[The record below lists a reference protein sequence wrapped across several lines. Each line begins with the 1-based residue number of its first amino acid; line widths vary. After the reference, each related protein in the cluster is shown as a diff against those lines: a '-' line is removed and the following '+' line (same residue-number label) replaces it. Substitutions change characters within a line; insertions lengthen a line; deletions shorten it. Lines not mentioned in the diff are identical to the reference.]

1 MKSSKMTYEIYE
13 TKAFVLSAHNTG
25 EGNRLFYLLTEDLG
39 LVKAVAQNIRAEKS
53 KLRYNLQ
60 ANSSLE
66 VSLVRGREYW
76 RIIGAKNGKHFFY
89 LFKNDLE
96 KLHLLNRL
104 FSLLSRMIQGEG
116 GNNYLFGTME
126 GAVKSLE
133 DNLVSESYVRCVE
146 ILAVSRILW
155 SLGYFSEPARYRIFF
170 SDTSFD
176 SKILNSV
183 VPIEKSFLADI
194 NTAIHESHL

>member
-1 MKSSKMTYEIYE
+1 MTYEIYE
-13 TKAFVLSAHNTG
+13 TKAFVLSAHNMG
-25 EGNRLFYLLTEDLG
+25 EGNRLFYLLTENLG
-39 LVKAVAQNIRAEKS
+39 LVKAVAQNVRAEKS

-60 ANSSLE
+60 SHSYLQ
-66 VSLVRGREYW
+66 VSIVRGREYW
-76 RIIGAKNGKHFFY
+76 RIVGAKNSEHFFY

-96 KLHLLNRL
+96 KLRLLNRI

-116 GNNYLFGTME
+116 GNSYLFGTME
-126 GAVKSLE
+126 SVVNALK
-133 DNLVSESYVRCVE
+133 DDLVSESHAKYIE
-146 ILAVSRILW
+146 ILTVSRILW
-155 SLGYFSEPARYRIFF
+155 SLGYFSSPARYGIFF

-183 VPIEKSFLADI
+183 IPIEKSFLADI